1 MTRLLT
7 SFVVGLAL
15 SGGVWSA
22 PAVAYPIRPV
32 TLVLGFAPGGPSDV
46 MARIFAK
53 QFEQALG
60 QQVIIENRSG
70 AGGNLAGE
78 MVARAAPDGHML
90 LLANSGI
97 LSANAS
103 LYKRTGFDAI
113 RDFTPITLVGAQA
126 NVLVVHPAVPAKS
139 LSELIARAKA
149 NPGKINYASGGI
161 GSSPHLAA
169 ELLKKEAKINI
180 AHVPYKGTGL
190 AMKDLVAGYVQM
202 MFPSVSPVKEEIESG
217 KLRALA
223 VTTLKRTALLPNV
236 PSVAELAIPSF
247 EATAWHALVGPAKLP
262 KDVVATIHRA
272 MHETLKDPMVSK
284 QLTEAGLDIMPTTP
298 EELAA
303 YIKAEIAKWSAII
316 KTSGA
321 TLQ

>member
-1 MTRLLT
+1 
-7 SFVVGLAL
+7 
-15 SGGVWSA
+15 
-22 PAVAYPIRPV
+22 
-32 TLVLGFAPGGPSDV
+32 
-46 MARIFAK
+46 
-53 QFEQALG
+53 
-60 QQVIIENRSG
+60 
-70 AGGNLAGE
+70 
-78 MVARAAPDGHML
+78 
-90 LLANSGI
+90 
-97 LSANAS
+97 
-103 LYKRTGFDAI
+103 
-113 RDFTPITLVGAQA
+113 
-126 NVLVVHPAVPAKS
+126 
-139 LSELIARAKA
+139 
-149 NPGKINYASGGI
+149 
-161 GSSPHLAA
+161 
-169 ELLKKEAKINI
+169 
-180 AHVPYKGTGL
+180 
-190 AMKDLVAGYVQM
+190 M

-223 VTTLKRTALLPNV
+223 VTTIKRTALLPNV